1 MVITD
6 FSKLFQFNFH
16 FISAGINRDL
26 ALLGTLEGADMDQD
40 DAFMDIDQQQLI
52 GSSTTTFS
60 AQPNNARRAPVMG
73 NRGLESQHRVQ
84 REQERSRTKS
94 KTFPQKEPKSSSRS
108 SPRSSRRSGT
118 AEKSNSGSSG
128 VVQVA
133 ALDERN
139 LKKIITLEH
148 LLLKITSL

>member
-1 MVITD
+1 
-6 FSKLFQFNFH
+6 
-16 FISAGINRDL
+16 
-26 ALLGTLEGADMDQD
+26 MDQD
-40 DAFMDIDQQQLI
+40 DAFMDIDQQGLI

-139 LKKIITLEH
+139 LKKPNSAPRFCGTGLPRSRPH
-148 LLLKITSL
+148 WRSAALCSLGQGSSTTI